1 MMGQASQ
8 ELAAVGVNNSAP
20 SGANPA
26 ADADIVFPDVGDWA
40 KYCDTIQKCRRAEVG
55 KLGDKLTREGF
66 FEIDQ
71 LTHDRIATEELARS
85 VDIGIGLAALIIKYA
100 DEDAAK
106 VQTGNFNMDPV

>member
-1 MMGQASQ
+1 MGQASQ
-8 ELAAVGVNNSAP
+8 GLAAVGVNNSVP

-66 FEIDQ
+66 FAIDQ

-100 DEDAAK
+100 DKDAAK
-106 VQTGNFNMDPV
+106 VQAENFNMDPA